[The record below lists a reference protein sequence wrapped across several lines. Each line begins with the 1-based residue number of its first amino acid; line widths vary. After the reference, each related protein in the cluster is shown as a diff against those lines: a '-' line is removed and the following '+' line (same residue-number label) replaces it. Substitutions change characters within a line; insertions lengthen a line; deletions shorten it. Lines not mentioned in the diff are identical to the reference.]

1 MLFHDAKLLRARLV
15 MINEPFGRTST
26 FDTAVQAV
34 STLTPA
40 SSRPLFMFL
49 PKCAHCEGAAA
60 PTAIGTKTRD
70 TKTRFENPSTMFDN
84 GAAALHAASCGR
96 HVACPRAAV
105 IILASARAPVPALR
119 GRCRAAVSSVGGST
133 RRTPLSV
140 DRQENHMNGWMHEVW
155 VVAQREFSDLNDVAS
170 ITQLVIRLCVALVLG
185 SVLGFEREL
194 AGRDAG
200 LRTHMLVSTGS
211 ALFVLVPLQAGF
223 AQDDMSRVLQGLV
236 SGIGFLGAGAII
248 KLSAEREVR
257 GLTTAASLWFA
268 AGIGVAAGLGREAT
282 AILSTVIALLILA
295 GLRALKQSIESLN
308 K

>member
-1 MLFHDAKLLRARLV
+1 
-15 MINEPFGRTST
+15 
-26 FDTAVQAV
+26 
-34 STLTPA
+34 
-40 SSRPLFMFL
+40 
-49 PKCAHCEGAAA
+49 
-60 PTAIGTKTRD
+60 
-70 TKTRFENPSTMFDN
+70 
-84 GAAALHAASCGR
+84 
-96 HVACPRAAV
+96 
-105 IILASARAPVPALR
+105 
-119 GRCRAAVSSVGGST
+119 
-133 RRTPLSV
+133 
-140 DRQENHMNGWMHEVW
+140 MNGWMHEVW
-155 VVAQREFSDLNDVAS
+155 LVAQREFSDLNDVAS

-185 SVLGFEREL
+185 SALGFEREL

-257 GLTTAASLWFA
+257 GLTTAASLWFS
-268 AGIGVAAGLGREAT
+268 AGVGVAAGLGREAT

-295 GLRALKQSIESLN
+295 GLRALKPSIGPLN

>member
-1 MLFHDAKLLRARLV
+1 
-15 MINEPFGRTST
+15 
-26 FDTAVQAV
+26 
-34 STLTPA
+34 
-40 SSRPLFMFL
+40 
-49 PKCAHCEGAAA
+49 
-60 PTAIGTKTRD
+60 
-70 TKTRFENPSTMFDN
+70 
-84 GAAALHAASCGR
+84 
-96 HVACPRAAV
+96 
-105 IILASARAPVPALR
+105 
-119 GRCRAAVSSVGGST
+119 
-133 RRTPLSV
+133 
-140 DRQENHMNGWMHEVW
+140 MNGWMHEVW
-155 VVAQREFSDLNDVAS
+155 VVSQREFSDLNDVAS

-223 AQDDMSRVLQGLV
+223 AQDDMSRVLQWLV